1 MRKFFLLS
9 ALGLFIVSFA
19 FAQQITSDYR
29 ILFKTMSLVPEP
41 NAREF
46 LSGNASVNEPLYQSK
61 YYRIIQFYEIPGQ
74 EEKNI
79 LKNAGVELLDYL
91 PNLAY
96 FAAFGKDF
104 NAGALSDI
112 RIRSIIGIS
121 TDYKLDP
128 QLYQKNYPAHALL
141 DGDRIRLIVSY
152 FPDLDPTQVTNSL
165 AAVGFQVTGGVDFAK
180 FVYVTASTTL
190 IESIAGLPFVMFIE
204 PVTPE
209 PQPENYTGRTLHHSN
224 AIASDYLTGRHY
236 DGTDVH
242 VMLQD
247 DGIIGPHADYQGRI
261 GAQYLTTNS
270 GDHGDH
276 CAGIIF
282 AAGNIDPKG
291 KGQAF
296 GADLY
301 VYSVSP
307 NYPGF
312 SAIPTVYNTLSI
324 RVTSAS
330 YGDGCNTGYNSLTRM
345 LDQQVRT
352 FPALFHVFSAGN
364 SGQEDCGYGAGTGWG
379 NITGGHKMGKN
390 VIAAANLDYLDNLAA
405 SSSRG
410 PAHDGRIKPDICSKG
425 TDVYSTI
432 DPNDYELKSGTS
444 MACPAIAGTLAQLIQ
459 AYRELNN
466 GTEPPAGLLKSIILN
481 TAEDLGNPG
490 PDFKFGWGRINAL
503 RAVKVI
509 EENRFDSGVI
519 THGASAT
526 HPIVVPANTSQLR
539 VMVCW
544 TDYEATVNAALAL
557 VNNLNIT
564 LTDPLS
570 NTWYPWVLN
579 HFPNSDSLNKPA
591 IRGIDN
597 RNNMEQVTLEN
608 PAAGTYILNV
618 QGASVPQGPQTYYVV
633 YEFIPDGVVL
643 THPIGGES
651 LVPGEAETIRWDAN
665 SSSEKISIELSVD
678 NGQSWESI
686 VTNLSGNTIYYNWSV
701 PAKITA
707 EALVR
712 ITRGTS
718 VSQSEAPF
726 SIMGIPCNISIDWVC
741 DNALH
746 LCWSEIPGAV
756 SYEVYKLGEKYMDSV
771 GITTIPSFIVEG
783 IDPTGSDWLSVR
795 AIGANGAKG
804 RRAVAVEK
812 TPGTFN
818 CHSVDVMMV
827 SSPNAEWGVFQS
839 CMALNALKV
848 PVEVKNN
855 GLQPIANPILHFQL
869 DNDAVNTQTFTGII
883 EPDSTLDFS
892 FNETIDISDTGSH
905 VLKTWVEYPPD
916 LNPGNDT
923 LTIPIKVIEGS
934 SLPIGSVQTF
944 DNWAKCLS
952 APICEN
958 YACALEDG
966 WFNLANGIY
975 DQHDWRTYSGNTPTT
990 GTGPEF
996 DHTTGT
1002 TAGKYLYIEPSLYCL
1017 NKMAMVSAPCLDLTN
1032 GVNPKL
1038 TLWYHAYGV
1047 DMGTFH
1053 ADLFDGSDVIMDVV
1067 SPIAG
1072 NQGNEWK
1079 KLEIDLT
1086 PWVGKVVG
1094 IRLREFTGCKEKG
1107 DFAIDDFSVAEVI
1120 TSIGQGQTSLS
1131 GQLTVYPNPARG
1143 EITVSVK
1150 NAGRQKYDLR
1160 IVDIYGRVVLHKFA
1174 DTSDDKILETIDV
1187 SYLSNGAY
1195 LIELKSDEKCFR
1207 EKLIIR

>member
-1 MRKFFLLS
+1 MRKIFLFVIS
-9 ALGLFIVSFA
+9 GLFIVSFA
-19 FAQQITSDYR
+19 FAQQLSVDYS
-29 ILFKTMSLVPEP
+29 LNFKTMSLVPEP
-41 NAREF
+41 NAQVF
-46 LSGNASVNEPLYQSK
+46 LSGDASFTEPSFHSK
-61 YYRIIQFYEIPGQ
+61 FYKIIQFYEIPGQ

-79 LKNAGVELLDYL
+79 LKHAGVDLLDYL

-104 NAGALSDI
+104 DAVALSGM

-121 TDYKLDP
+121 ADYKLDP
-128 QLYQKNYPAHALL
+128 LLYQKNYPAHALL
-141 DGDRIRLIVSY
+141 EGDRIRLIVGY
-152 FPDLDPTQVTNSL
+152 FPDLDPALVTESL
-165 AAVGFQVTGGVDFAK
+165 TAEGFQVTGGDDFGR
-180 FVYVTASTTL
+180 FIYVTSSATK
-190 IESIAGLPFVMFIE
+190 IEHLAGLPFVMFVE
-204 PVTPE
+204 PVSPE

-236 DGTDVH
+236 DGSNVH
-242 VMLQD
+242 MILQD
-247 DGIIGPHADYQGRI
+247 DGIIGPHVDYQGRI

-270 GDHGDH
+270 GNHGDH

-330 YGDGCNTGYNSLTRM
+330 YGDGCNAGYNSLARM

-364 SGQEDCGYGAGTGWG
+364 SGSENCGYGAGTGWG

-390 VIAAANLDYLDNLAA
+390 VIAAANLDYQDNLAS

-425 TDVYSTI
+425 TDVYSTVN
-432 DPNDYELKSGTS
+432 PNDYEMKSGTS

-459 AYRELNN
+459 AYRELN
-466 GTEPPAGLLKSIILN
+466 GGIDPPAGLLKSIVLN

-509 EENRFDSGVI
+509 EQGRFDSGVI
-519 THGASAT
+519 SQGASAT
-526 HPIVVPANTSQLR
+526 HAIVVPAGIFQLR
-539 VMVCW
+539 VMVYW
-544 TDYEATVNAALAL
+544 TDYEATVNTTLAL

-564 LTDPLS
+564 LTDPAS
-570 NTWYPWVLN
+570 NTWNPWVLN
-579 HFPNSDSLNKPA
+579 HFPHADSLNKSA
-591 IRGIDN
+591 ARGVDN
-597 RNNMEQVTLEN
+597 RNNMEQVTLDN
-608 PAAGTYILNV
+608 PAEGTYILNI
-618 QGASVPQGPQTYYVV
+618 QGAMVPQGPQTYYVV
-633 YEFIPDGVVL
+633 YEFIPDGVTL
-643 THPIGGES
+643 TYPIGGES
-651 LVPGEAETIRWDAN
+651 LVPGESETIRWDAN
-665 SSSEKISIELSVD
+665 SSSETISLELSLD
-678 NGQSWESI
+678 NGLSWEPI
-686 VTNLSGNTIYYNWSV
+686 ATNLTGNTRYFNWSV

-707 EALVR
+707 EAVVR
-712 ITRGTS
+712 VTRGTS

-726 SIMGIPCNISIDWVC
+726 SIMGIPCNINIDWVC

-746 LCWSEIPGAV
+746 LSWSEIPGAA
-756 SYEVYKLGEKYMDSV
+756 SYEVFKLGEKYMDPV

-783 IDPTGSDWLSVR
+783 IDPTASDWLSVR
-795 AIGANGAKG
+795 AIGADGAKG
-804 RRAVAVEK
+804 RRAIAVEK

-818 CHSVDVMMV
+818 CNQVDAMMA
-827 SSPNAEWGVFQS
+827 SAPNAEWGVFQS
-839 CMALNALKV
+839 CMALNAVKV
-848 PVEVKNN
+848 PVKVKNN
-855 GLQPIANPILHFQL
+855 GLQPVTNPILHFQL
-869 DNDAVNTQTFTGII
+869 DNDAVHTQTFTRTI
-883 EPDSTLDFS
+883 EPDSTLDFM
-892 FNETIDISDTGSH
+892 FNETIDLSDTGSH

-944 DNWAKCLS
+944 DNWLKCLS

-958 YACALEDG
+958 YACALEEG
-966 WFNLANGIY
+966 WFNLANGTY
-975 DQHDWRTYSGNTPTT
+975 DQHDWRTFSGNTPTA
-990 GTGPEF
+990 GTGPDF

-1002 TAGKYLYIEPSLYCL
+1002 AAGKYLYIEPSLYCL
-1017 NKMAMVSAPCLDLTN
+1017 NKMATVSVPCLDLTN
-1032 GVNPKL
+1032 GINPGL

-1053 ADLFDGSDVIMDVV
+1053 VDLFDGSEAIMDV
-1067 SPIAG
+1067 IAPVEG

-1079 KLEIDLT
+1079 KMEIGLT
-1086 PWVGKVVG
+1086 PWLGKVVG
-1094 IRLREFTGCKEKG
+1094 IRFRQITGCKEKG

-1120 TSIGQGQTSLS
+1120 TSIGQGKTSLS
-1131 GQLTVYPNPARG
+1131 GKLTVYPNPANA
-1143 EITVSVK
+1143 EIAVSLI
-1150 NAGRQKYDLR
+1150 NAGRQNHSLQIIDM
-1160 IVDIYGRVVLHKFA
+1160 YGRVVYRKSVGS
-1174 DTSDDKILETIDV
+1174 TDDKIHETVDV
-1187 SYLSNGAY
+1187 SNLSNGAY

-1207 EKLIIR
+1207 EKLIVR